1 MIVKWEII
9 IIDKENNKI
18 KIKGINIL
26 EDDKLKLDYVFD
38 FDQDKY
44 MYVEVKYIIKGV
56 FFKEKDNKY
65 NDKYEFGKKIEYDE
79 LKIKLDN

>member
-1 MIVKWEII
+1 
-9 IIDKENNKI
+9 
-18 KIKGINIL
+18 
-26 EDDKLKLDYVFD
+26 
-38 FDQDKY
+38 

-65 NDKYEFGKKIEYDE
+65 SDKYEFGKKIEYDE